1 MNDFSSKDDGK
12 LAGIISYFTIVGW
25 LIAYF
30 ALYQNNKTALASY
43 QIRQTLLFHLVSM
56 IVSYAAGALL
66 FAPGAS
72 FGLTILWLVRVALFI
87 IWVIGFIGAIGGQ
100 RKPMPLIGE
109 PAQSVF
115 SGI

>member
-66 FAPGAS
+66 FSPGAS
-72 FGLTILWLVRVALFI
+72 FSLTILWLVRVALFI
-87 IWVIGFIGAIGGQ
+87 IWVIGLIGA
-100 RKPMPLIGE
+100 